1 MGSGSRSLSGSPVI
15 FERKNKSL
23 SALAEIQQVASELF
37 ILNTEYVTLMS
48 QLSVLGHPALVHMAF
63 SH

>member
-1 MGSGSRSLSGSPVI
+1 MGSGSRSLSGSQVI

-23 SALAEIQQVASELF
+23 SALAEIQQVASKLF

-48 QLSVLGHPALVHMAF
+48 QLSVLGRPALVHMVF